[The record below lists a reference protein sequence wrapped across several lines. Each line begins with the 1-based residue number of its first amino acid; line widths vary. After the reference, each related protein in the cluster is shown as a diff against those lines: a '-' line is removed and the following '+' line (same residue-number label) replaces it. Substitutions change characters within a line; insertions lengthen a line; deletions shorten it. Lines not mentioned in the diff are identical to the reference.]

1 VQANIF
7 KRMIPDIKRSEW
19 ADIING
25 DSYRK
30 LTSLVL
36 QMKSTQL
43 KIEVILHKKSLMEAV
58 AELYMFVSLDEKRY
72 QKDLKAI
79 FNLP

>member
-1 VQANIF
+1 
-7 KRMIPDIKRSEW
+7 MIPDIKRREW
-19 ADIING
+19 ADIISG

-36 QMKSTQL
+36 QMKSNQL

-58 AELYMFVSLDEKRY
+58 AELYKFVSLDEKRY